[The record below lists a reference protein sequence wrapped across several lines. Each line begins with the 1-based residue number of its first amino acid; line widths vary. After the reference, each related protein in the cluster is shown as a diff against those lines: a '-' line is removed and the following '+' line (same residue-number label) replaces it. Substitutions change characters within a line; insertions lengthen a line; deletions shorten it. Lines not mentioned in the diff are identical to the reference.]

1 MIPLHT
7 TVVCF
12 SIPGLFILKCSDIL
26 EEEEE
31 KI

>member
-1 MIPLHT
+1 MILFHT

-12 SIPGLFILKCSDIL
+12 SIPGLFILKCSDTL
-26 EEEEE
+26 EEE